1 MLRGELQHNRSFCI
15 FFKILSLMVF
25 AFLIPKFFI
34 HNLPKQ
40 TNNSKVF
47 QFGIETINQS
57 SLDTLCPADS
67 KIGLLVN
74 DTSYTQDGKHA
85 IDFLMDK
92 GFSLSSI
99 FFTNA
104 TDMNYETIPC
114 ISWVSKDEKAL
125 ENIDL
130 FLVDIFDYQNNE
142 TQILLELLSFAL
154 LHNKKI
160 IVLDRP
166 NLCGN
171 IVQGPIQRFNL
182 NKEKCQLPCFHG
194 MSVGELA
201 LYCNTYIL
209 PRPARL
215 HIITMKAYKRSKH
228 FFNAK
233 FDIAK
238 LLDIPCLKLKKTNC
252 KKEQQLQSFFSKAL
266 TVFLYRPIPQLI
278 D

>member
-34 HNLPKQ
+34 RNLPKQ
-40 TNNSKVF
+40 TNASGF
-47 QFGIETINQS
+47 QFGIETINKS
-57 SLDTLCPADS
+57 SLHALCPAGS

-74 DTSYTQDGKHA
+74 DTSYTQDGRHA
-85 IDFLMDK
+85 IDFLVDK
-92 GFSLSSI
+92 GFSLSNI

-104 TDMNYETIPC
+104 ADMNNNTIPC
-114 ISWVSKDEKAL
+114 TPWDNKDEKAL
-125 ENIDL
+125 EDIDL

-171 IVQGPIQRFNL
+171 TVQGPIQQFNV
-182 NKEKCQLPCFHG
+182 NKKECNLPCFHG
-194 MSVGELA
+194 MSMGELA

-215 HIITMKAYKRSKH
+215 HIIPMKAYKKSKQR
-228 FFNAK
+228 FLYK
-233 FDIAK
+233 KSDIAK
-238 LLDIPCLKLKKTNC
+238 LVNVSCFDTNKTNP
-252 KKEQQLQSFFSKAL
+252 KKEQLLQSFFSKAL
-266 TVFLYRPIPQLI
+266 TIFLYRPIPQLI
-278 D
+278 N